1 MEKENN
7 KPLIIAIIL
16 NIALYFNVLY
26 WLLLFL
32 IMIII
37 SILAK
42 FDYISNIADF
52 VIVFIPLALI
62 FSIINWILK
71 PIILIQTYGY
81 IIKKYPENYISSWLK
96 NDIKN
101 KHKKEFIIP
110 ILIVLEII
118 WFTFAYL
125 FYKTGNNVENPFK
138 YASILYVVFSGG
150 LLWSYVILFIF
161 NKKFNEKWYLL

>member
-1 MEKENN
+1 MDEENN

-32 IMIII
+32 VLVII
-37 SILAK
+37 SILANYDIIIN
-42 FDYISNIADF
+42 FPEAA
-52 VIVFIPLALI
+52 IVGIGLALI
-62 FSIINWILK
+62 FSVINWILK
-71 PIILIQTYGY
+71 PIILIQTYRH
-81 IIKKYPENYISSWLK
+81 IIKKYPKHYVSYWLQ

-101 KHKKEFIIP
+101 KDTKEFLIP

-138 YASILYVVFSGG
+138 YALILYAVFGGG
-150 LLWSYVILFIF
+150 LLWSYVILFIRSI
-161 NKKFNEKWYLL
+161 KGSEK

>member
-1 MEKENN
+1 MDEENN

-32 IMIII
+32 VLVII
-37 SILAK
+37 SILANYDIIIN
-42 FDYISNIADF
+42 FPEAA
-52 VIVFIPLALI
+52 IVGAGLALI

-71 PIILIQTYGY
+71 PIILIQTYRH
-81 IIKKYPENYISSWLK
+81 IIKKYPKHCVSYWLK

-101 KHKKEFIIP
+101 KDTKDFLIP

-125 FYKTGNNVENPFK
+125 FYKTGNNVENPIK
-138 YASILYVVFSGG
+138 YALILYLVFGGG
-150 LLWSYVILFIF
+150 LLWSYVILFIRSI
-161 NKKFNEKWYLL
+161 KGSEK

>member
-1 MEKENN
+1 MDEENN

-32 IMIII
+32 VLVII
-37 SILAK
+37 SILANYDIIIN
-42 FDYISNIADF
+42 FPEAA
-52 VIVFIPLALI
+52 IVGIGLALI

-71 PIILIQTYGY
+71 PIILIQTYRH
-81 IIKKYPENYISSWLK
+81 IIKKYPKHNVSYWLQ

-101 KHKKEFIIP
+101 KDTKEFLIP

-125 FYKTGNNVENPFK
+125 FYKTGNNVENPIK
-138 YASILYVVFSGG
+138 YALILYAVFGGG
-150 LLWSYVILFIF
+150 LLWSYVILFIRSI
-161 NKKFNEKWYLL
+161 KGSEK

>member
-1 MEKENN
+1 MDKENN

-16 NIALYFNVLY
+16 NIALFFNVLY

-32 IMIII
+32 VLVII
-37 SILAK
+37 SILANYDIIIN
-42 FDYISNIADF
+42 FPEAA
-52 VIVFIPLALI
+52 IVGVGLALI
-62 FSIINWILK
+62 FSVINWILK
-71 PIILIQTYGY
+71 PIILIQTYRH
-81 IIKKYPENYISSWLK
+81 IIKKYPKHYVAYWLQ

-101 KHKKEFIIP
+101 KDTKEFLIP

-138 YASILYVVFSGG
+138 YALILYAVFGGG
-150 LLWSYVILFIF
+150 LLWSYVILFIR
-161 NKKFNEKWYLL
+161 NIKGSEK

>member
-1 MEKENN
+1 MDKENH

-16 NIALYFNVLY
+16 NIVLYFNVLY

-71 PIILIQTYGY
+71 PIILIQTYRY
-81 IIKKYPENYISSWLK
+81 IIKKYPEHYISYWLK

-101 KHKKEFIIP
+101 KDAKEFIIL

-118 WFTFAYL
+118 WFTLAYL
-125 FYKTGNNVENPFK
+125 FYKTGNNVENPIK
-138 YASILYVVFSGG
+138 YALILYLVFGGG
-150 LLWSYVILFIF
+150 LLWSYAIFFIF
-161 NKKFNEKWYLL
+161 NRKNNEK

>member
-1 MEKENN
+1 MDEENN

-32 IMIII
+32 VLVII
-37 SILAK
+37 SILANYDIIIN
-42 FDYISNIADF
+42 FPEAA
-52 VIVFIPLALI
+52 IVGIGLALI

-71 PIILIQTYGY
+71 PIILIQTYRH
-81 IIKKYPENYISSWLK
+81 IIKKYPKHYVSYWLQ

-101 KHKKEFIIP
+101 KDTKEFLIP

-125 FYKTGNNVENPFK
+125 FYKTGNNVENPIK
-138 YASILYVVFSGG
+138 YALILYAVFGGG
-150 LLWSYVILFIF
+150 LLWSHVILFIR
-161 NKKFNEKWYLL
+161 NIKGSEK

>member
-1 MEKENN
+1 MVQENN

-16 NIALYFNVLY
+16 NIALFFNVLY

-32 IMIII
+32 VLVII
-37 SILAK
+37 SILANYDIIIN
-42 FDYISNIADF
+42 FPEAA
-52 VIVFIPLALI
+52 IVGVGLALI

-71 PIILIQTYGY
+71 PIILIQTYRH
-81 IIKKYPENYISSWLK
+81 IIKKYPKHYVSYWLQ

-101 KHKKEFIIP
+101 KDTKEFLIP

-125 FYKTGNNVENPFK
+125 FYKTGNNVENPIK
-138 YASILYVVFSGG
+138 YALILYAVFGGG
-150 LLWSYVILFIF
+150 LLWSYVILFIR
-161 NKKFNEKWYLL
+161 NIKGGEK

>member
-1 MEKENN
+1 MDEENN

-16 NIALYFNVLY
+16 NIALYFNVIY

-42 FDYISNIADF
+42 FNYISNIADF
-52 VIVFIPLALI
+52 VIVFIPFALI

-71 PIILIQTYGY
+71 PIILIQTYRH
-81 IIKKYPENYISSWLK
+81 IIKKYPKHYVSYWLQ

-101 KHKKEFIIP
+101 KDTKEFLIP

-125 FYKTGNNVENPFK
+125 FYKTGNNVENPIK
-138 YASILYVVFSGG
+138 YALILYAVFGGG
-150 LLWSYVILFIF
+150 LLWSYVILFIRSI
-161 NKKFNEKWYLL
+161 KGSEK

>member
-1 MEKENN
+1 MDEENN

-32 IMIII
+32 VLVII
-37 SILAK
+37 SILANYDIIIN
-42 FDYISNIADF
+42 FPEAA
-52 VIVFIPLALI
+52 IVGIGLALI

-71 PIILIQTYGY
+71 PIILIQTYRH
-81 IIKKYPENYISSWLK
+81 IIKKYPKHYVSYWLQ

-101 KHKKEFIIP
+101 KDTKEFLIP

-125 FYKTGNNVENPFK
+125 FYKTGNNVENPIK
-138 YASILYVVFSGG
+138 YALILYAVFGGG
-150 LLWSYVILFIF
+150 LLWSYVILFIRSI
-161 NKKFNEKWYLL
+161 KGSEK

>member
-1 MEKENN
+1 MDKENN

-32 IMIII
+32 ILVII
-37 SILAK
+37 SILANYDIIIN
-42 FDYISNIADF
+42 FPEAA
-52 VIVFIPLALI
+52 IVGLGLALI
-62 FSIINWILK
+62 FSVINWILK
-71 PIILIQTYGY
+71 PIILIQTYRH
-81 IIKKYPENYISSWLK
+81 IIKKYPKHYVSYWFQ

-101 KHKKEFIIP
+101 KDTKEFLIP

-125 FYKTGNNVENPFK
+125 FYKTGNNVENPIK
-138 YASILYVVFSGG
+138 YALILYAVFGGG
-150 LLWSYVILFIF
+150 LLWSYVILFIC
-161 NKKFNEKWYLL
+161 NIKGSEK